1 MSTTK
6 DQAAQTATYPPDLLQ
21 GSLEVG
27 KEEPRHPGVKQF
39 SLQALQ
45 QGGCQDL
52 HPPSLAHSLA
62 EVFQSTAGPW
72 ANPLIGNTV
81 FCQEGDRN
89 TWGLHLHLEGILAG
103 RTSGAFHLHV
113 SGSLTGYQSL
123 LHFPIEGHTYFQA
136 PTNFSSSCLFLV
148 VRSDITGCGA
158 VWVPTAS
165 NGTCQFFV
173 SNRKTCPAS
182 SSFPDDTMQF
192 AELLS

>member
-72 ANPLIGNTV
+72 ANPLIGNTM

-89 TWGLHLHLEGILAG
+89 TVEGFIYTSKGFWQEGLLELFTYAWVEASPAISHSSISPLKAIHISKLPLTFQVAAFSMWWGV
-103 RTSGAFHLHV
+103 T
-113 SGSLTGYQSL
+113 
-123 LHFPIEGHTYFQA
+123 
-136 PTNFSSSCLFLV
+136 
-148 VRSDITGCGA
+148 
-158 VWVPTAS
+158 
-165 NGTCQFFV
+165 
-173 SNRKTCPAS
+173 
-182 SSFPDDTMQF
+182 
-192 AELLS
+192 